1 MTKQTPIV
9 GVLSPGDMGR
19 SIGMVLQGHG
29 IRTLTCLAGR
39 SERTRALA
47 ADAGFEHTASLEE
60 LVHRADILLCVLV
73 PDRAAGVA
81 DDVAAAVRATGA
93 DLLYAD
99 CNAVSPKTVRAI
111 AQTLEDAGARFVDVG
126 IVGPPP
132 VVTGSNGS
140 ATRFHASGSGS
151 AELAALGSYGLDVR
165 VVGPEVGQASGLKMC
180 YGALTKG
187 LQALGTELL
196 VAAEMLG
203 LAEALRM
210 EQEESVPELLGWLR
224 RLVPSMPPKAYRWVG
239 EMEEIARTFD
249 ELGLTPGILEG
260 AADLYAFVAETP
272 LGQESPESR
281 DRTRDLDAVVGV
293 LARNAAQRAGAP
305 SPAVPTREP

>member
-1 MTKQTPIV
+1 M
-9 GVLSPGDMGR
+9 
-19 SIGMVLQGHG
+19 
-29 IRTLTCLAGR
+29 
-39 SERTRALA
+39 
-47 ADAGFEHTASLEE
+47 
-60 LVHRADILLCVLV
+60 
-73 PDRAAGVA
+73 
-81 DDVAAAVRATGA
+81 
-93 DLLYAD
+93 
-99 CNAVSPKTVRAI
+99 
-111 AQTLEDAGARFVDVG
+111 
-126 IVGPPP
+126 
-132 VVTGSNGS
+132 TGSNGS

-151 AELAALGSYGLDVR
+151 VELAALGSYGLDVR

-249 ELGLTPGILEG
+249 EPG
-260 AADLYAFVAETP
+260 
-272 LGQESPESR
+272 
-281 DRTRDLDAVVGV
+281 
-293 LARNAAQRAGAP
+293 
-305 SPAVPTREP
+305 

>member
-1 MTKQTPIV
+1 
-9 GVLSPGDMGR
+9 
-19 SIGMVLQGHG
+19 
-29 IRTLTCLAGR
+29 
-39 SERTRALA
+39 
-47 ADAGFEHTASLEE
+47 
-60 LVHRADILLCVLV
+60 
-73 PDRAAGVA
+73 
-81 DDVAAAVRATGA
+81 
-93 DLLYAD
+93 
-99 CNAVSPKTVRAI
+99 
-111 AQTLEDAGARFVDVG
+111 
-126 IVGPPP
+126 
-132 VVTGSNGS
+132 
-140 ATRFHASGSGS
+140 
-151 AELAALGSYGLDVR
+151 
-165 VVGPEVGQASGLKMC
+165 MC

>member
-1 MTKQTPIV
+1 MAMTKQTPLV

-19 SIGMVLQGHG
+19 SIGMVLQAHG

-47 ADAGFEHTASLEE
+47 ADAGFADTASLAE
-60 LVHRADILLCVLV
+60 LVQRVDILLCVLV

-81 DDVAAAVRATGA
+81 DEVAAAVRATGA

-99 CNAVSPKTVRAI
+99 CNAVSPQTVRAI

-132 VVTGSNGS
+132 VVTGSTGS

-187 LQALGTELL
+187 LQAWYSCGG
-196 VAAEMLG
+196 AEML
-203 LAEALRM
+203 AWRTLRV
-210 EQEESVPELLGWLR
+210 EQEESVPEPSGGCGGWS
-224 RLVPSMPPKAYRWVG
+224 SMPPKAYRWVG
-239 EMEEIARTFD
+239 RWRR
-249 ELGLTPGILEG
+249 
-260 AADLYAFVAETP
+260 
-272 LGQESPESR
+272 SR
-281 DRTRDLDAVVGV
+281 G
-293 LARNAAQRAGAP
+293 P
-305 SPAVPTREP
+305 STSSG